1 MVDNMER
8 ITDPVEDIVG
18 ETEIS
23 IRTAYQ
29 RGYEH
34 GKIAQSNV
42 NAKLSDPRVILGDF
56 IQFIK
61 KYKMALIGHEIKF
74 SDNDYIYMDENLI
87 AKFLLIYDY
96 ENEEGA

>member
-1 MVDNMER
+1 MKT

-34 GKIAQSNV
+34 GKIAQGNV
-42 NAKLSDPRVILGDF
+42 NAKLSDPRLILGDF
-56 IQFIK
+56 IKYIK
-61 KYKMALIGHEIKF
+61 KYKMTLIGNEIKF

>member
-1 MVDNMER
+1 MEK

-18 ETEIS
+18 EAEIS
-23 IRTAYQ
+23 VRTAYQ

-34 GKIAQSNV
+34 GKIAQGNV

-56 IQFIK
+56 IKFIK
-61 KYKMALIGHEIKF
+61 KYKMTLIGGEIKF